1 MSLFA
6 ELNNQMVNYHFRPNR
21 KMAQCFIINGEVIHK
36 MVSAAQLK
44 ESDKVLEVGA
54 GTGFLTRELLKHS
67 KVIAVELD
75 ETLAALLREQFANE
89 IKSGKLKLVEGSILS
104 VKVPKFNKVVAL
116 PPYTISSELA
126 FWLLRHDFELA
137 VVGFQREF
145 ARKMLSVEG
154 FKEYNSLSVLVNYHF
169 SGEVLIENLS
179 PENFYP
185 KPNSFSSLVVL
196 RRKEPEIKV
205 KDEEKFRRFLK
216 ELFRLKN
223 KNLSNALQK
232 SFPFLREELGL
243 SEEKFREKCSKLKE
257 TEKKVCFFSAE
268 EFAGI
273 FNELY

>member
-126 FWLLRHDFELA
+126 FWLLRHDF
-137 VVGFQREF
+137 
-145 ARKMLSVEG
+145 
-154 FKEYNSLSVLVNYHF
+154 
-169 SGEVLIENLS
+169 
-179 PENFYP
+179 
-185 KPNSFSSLVVL
+185 
-196 RRKEPEIKV
+196 
-205 KDEEKFRRFLK
+205 
-216 ELFRLKN
+216 
-223 KNLSNALQK
+223 
-232 SFPFLREELGL
+232 
-243 SEEKFREKCSKLKE
+243 
-257 TEKKVCFFSAE
+257 
-268 EFAGI
+268 
-273 FNELY
+273 